1 MSTVVARKAVPLRR
15 PRADGLR
22 WLAGLVAVV
31 GAGNAIVLLA
41 QARDLV
47 HGLYLNADNAAA
59 FVLPAL
65 AGQAPKGAVVNLGN
79 HPWYEPWWL
88 MRATVGLP
96 HYRALWEA
104 APFVFTL
111 LAMAIIALGAT
122 WALGRM
128 AGLLSAVAL
137 IAGSETLRGIL
148 LVPESHGA
156 LMLHTALL
164 CGGLLVVHR
173 ALMSARRPLL
183 VEILVGAPLAIV
195 TAAGAT
201 DQLLLFGGVAPF
213 ALAPLLCWL
222 RTHSRVWREVSIFA
236 VVVAVVSVVGASV
249 LSNAMQE
256 QGVIHAPFPIDFA
269 TTEAL
274 FTNLGNTLGA
284 FAALG
289 GGAFFGQPASG
300 STFFTA
306 VSGLLILT
314 ALGAVL
320 HVLWRRLRAGEVT
333 AADELR
339 AVGRRELFTAYW
351 ALVLVVVLLSF
362 ALTSV
367 GGGGIGNSR
376 YVIAGWGALAALL
389 GVLAGSR
396 RSTAIVLAG
405 VAAFAALNMRAE
417 LASGVQPAGL
427 GPSQRLAGEIERF
440 ALAHGARIGYSGYWE
455 AAPLT
460 WETRLELEVRPVG
473 PCPAPADICT
483 FSGNYIS
490 SWYRATPGIRTFL
503 VVDASGVPD
512 EIWAPPA
519 KLGHPLAAMVFAG
532 GYSVYVF
539 NHDLAANLSTQ

>member
-1 MSTVVARKAVPLRR
+1 MNTVVERKAVAMHRVR
-15 PRADGLR
+15 VDGLR
-22 WLAGLVAVV
+22 WLAALVAVV
-31 GAGNAIVLLA
+31 GVGNAVVLLA

-47 HGLYLNADNAAA
+47 HALYLNADNASAL
-59 FVLPAL
+59 VLPAL
-65 AGQAPKGAVVNLGN
+65 AGHLPGGTVVNLGN

-88 MRATVGLP
+88 MRATDGLP

-104 APFVFTL
+104 APFAFTL
-111 LAMAIIALGAT
+111 LAIAIVALCAT
-122 WALGRM
+122 WALGRI

-137 IAGSETLRGIL
+137 IAGSETLRGIV

-156 LMLHTALL
+156 LVLHTALL
-164 CGGLLVVHR
+164 SAGLLVVHW
-173 ALMSARRPLL
+173 ALTSAQRPLL
-183 VEILVGAPLAIV
+183 VEVLVGVPLAV
-195 TAAGAT
+195 LTAAGVT
-201 DQLLLFGGVAPF
+201 DQLLLIGGVAPF

-222 RTHSRVWREVSIFA
+222 RLRTRVWREVSIFA
-236 VVVAVVSVVGASV
+236 VVITAASV
-249 LSNAMQE
+249 IGGSMLSNAMQE
-256 QGVIHAPFPIDFA
+256 QGVIHTPFPIDFA

-284 FAALG
+284 FTALG

-300 STFFTA
+300 TTFFTA
-306 VSGLLILT
+306 ASGVLILA

-320 HVLWRRLRAGEVT
+320 HTLWRRLRGGEAVDT
-333 AADELR
+333 DEPTV
-339 AVGRRELFTAYW
+339 VGRRDLFIAYW
-351 ALVLVVVLLSF
+351 ALVLVAVLLSF

-389 GVLAGSR
+389 GILAGSR
-396 RSTAIVLAG
+396 KGTSVVLAG
-405 VAAFAALNMRAE
+405 MAVFAVLNMRAE

-427 GPSQRLAGEIERF
+427 GPSQQLAGEIERF
-440 ALAHGARIGYSGYWE
+440 TLAHGASIGYSGYWE

-460 WETRLELEVRPVG
+460 WETRLALQVRPIG
-473 PCPAPADICT
+473 PCPAPADLCT

-490 SWYRATPGIRTFL
+490 SWYSAKPRIRTFL

-519 KLGHPLAAMVFAG
+519 KLGHPVAAMAFAG

-539 NHDLAANLSTQ
+539 NHDLAADLSTQ